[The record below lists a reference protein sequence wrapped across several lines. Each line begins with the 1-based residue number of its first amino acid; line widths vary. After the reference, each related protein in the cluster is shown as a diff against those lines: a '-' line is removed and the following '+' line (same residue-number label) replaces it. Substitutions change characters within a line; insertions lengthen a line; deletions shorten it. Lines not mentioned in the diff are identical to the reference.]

1 MLKRPEPKGISK
13 NASIAEKVKWV
24 VKGAAKDTAKQ
35 APLLLNPTVRAGST
49 AAKIGDKVGQKV
61 AETTK
66 PGRLG
71 TAGGEKFSKPVE
83 PTKRTTVK
91 DAAGKEKAGTYG
103 GSKVEGTTPSR
114 SMEQR
119 IGDAK
124 RQDTKRATLVE
135 GASKAAEKAATP
147 EVKKLADTGTQ
158 LATGTKLAA
167 VAYVKGTQK
176 NHHVTDSKNHTRKV
190 KGD

>member
-1 MLKRPEPKGISK
+1 MKRPEPKGISK
-13 NASIAEKVKWV
+13 NASVVEKVKWAV
-24 VKGAAKDTAKQ
+24 RGAVKDTVKQ
-35 APLLLNPTVRAGST
+35 SALLLNPTVKAGS
-49 AAKIGDKVGQKV
+49 AAVRIGDKVAQKV

-66 PGRLG
+66 PGKLG
-71 TAGGEKFSKPVE
+71 TAGKEKFSKPVE

-91 DAAGKEKAGTYG
+91 DAAGKEKSGTYG
-103 GSKVEGTTPSR
+103 GSRVEGTTPSR

-135 GASKAAEKAATP
+135 SASKAGEKAAAP

-176 NHHVTDSKNHTRKV
+176 DHYVTGRKDSTKKV